1 MQYLRPIATYS
12 ELRLISILRLHGIK
26 VWSNKLLHGFYPDI
40 WIIGTKLLIEI
51 DGKIHKLPSVHERDK
66 ERSKI
71 LRRYGYRV
79 LRFTNWQV
87 EHRSDRIVLKI
98 KEAIAKDRFKSAKRL
113 K

>member
-1 MQYLRPIATYS
+1 MQYPRPLATAS
-12 ELRLISILRLHGIK
+12 ELRLISILKLHDIK

-40 WIIGTKLLIEI
+40 WIMGTRLLIEI
-51 DGKIHKLPSVHERDK
+51 DGKIHRLPSVHARDK
-66 ERSKI
+66 GRSKI

-98 KEAIAKDRFKSAKRL
+98 KEAIVKDRIKAAKRL